1 VPSWTTTTPA
11 DPIESEYVPA
21 SCSSSGAPLGFQIVD
36 RRPGGGRDV
45 GRLGARVRGAA
56 RDEAQEEKGGEG
68 GADYPHST
76 TTGSVM
82 IG

>member
-1 VPSWTTTTPA
+1 MPSWTTTTPA
-11 DPIESEYVPA
+11 DPIESEYAPA
-21 SCSSSGAPLGFQIVD
+21 SCSSYGAPLGFQIVD

-56 RDEAQEEKGGEG
+56 RDEVQEESGEG